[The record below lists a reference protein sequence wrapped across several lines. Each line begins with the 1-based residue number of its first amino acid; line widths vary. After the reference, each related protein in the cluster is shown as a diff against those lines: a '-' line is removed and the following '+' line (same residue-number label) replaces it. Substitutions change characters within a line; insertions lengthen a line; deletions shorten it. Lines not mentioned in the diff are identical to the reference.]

1 MSRKKRLFDI
11 DMPDTVVE
19 GPDAPATPPP
29 AEPSK
34 RRGPMASAIAENA
47 DALQQRRAAAE
58 AIRAENDE
66 LAHEYVALRESGQ
79 VVETVPLAEVHTY
92 LLVRDR
98 LPGEDME
105 LAELVTSVREIGL
118 SNPIRVVPRPQG
130 DGYELVQGYRRL
142 AAYRVLHEEWQRDV
156 EAEPGQG
163 EEGATLSA
171 DKVDAGQGPWAA
183 IPALVLPGARD
194 VAGLYRTMVDENV
207 VRKDLSFAEMA
218 HAAQVYLADPSTDVE
233 DLSEAVGTLFQSAP
247 YSKRSYIRSFAH
259 LLDTIGPALAYPS
272 EVPRA
277 IGVAL
282 SREIKAHPEL
292 ARRIA
297 AKLKGWEN
305 RSVDDELSVLR
316 NYLGDGGES
325 RAPEKPVAKAKP
337 GRTRTKTT
345 FHMASGSG
353 QVKCTAAPGRLEI
366 QADRDFSAIDRTRL
380 EQAIASLIAGLG

>member
-1 MSRKKRLFDI
+1 MSRKKRHFDI
-11 DMPDTVVE
+11 DMPDAVVE
-19 GPDAPATPPP
+19 GADTPPAPAPGPEP
-29 AEPSK
+29 AK
-34 RRGPMASAIAENA
+34 RRGPMAAAIAENA
-47 DALQQRRAAAE
+47 DALQERRAAAE
-58 AIRAENDE
+58 AIREENDA
-66 LAHEYVALRESGQ
+66 LAHEYVALRESGH

-92 LLVRDR
+92 MLVRDR

-105 LAELVTSVREIGL
+105 LADLVTSIREIGL

-142 AAYRVLHEEWQRDV
+142 AAYRRLHEEWEQDGENRDG
-156 EAEPGQG
+156 GQ
-163 EEGATLSA
+163 TLSA
-171 DKVDAGQGPWAA
+171 DKVGAGQGPWAA

-218 HAAQVYLADPSTDVE
+218 HAAQVYLADPSTDVD
-233 DLSEAVGTLFQSAP
+233 DLSEAVGALFQSAP

-259 LLDTIGPALAYPS
+259 LLDAIGPVLCYPS

-277 IGVAL
+277 LGVAL
-282 SREIKAHPEL
+282 SRELKAHPDL

-297 AKLKGWEN
+297 EELKDWDN
-305 RSVDDELSVLR
+305 RSVDDELGVLR
-316 NYLGDGGES
+316 NYVSDAGEGSAAS
-325 RAPEKPVAKAKP
+325 RPAPKAKP
-337 GRTRTKTT
+337 GKARTKTT

-366 QADRDFSAIDRTRL
+366 QTDRDFSAIDRTRL
-380 EQAIASLIAGLG
+380 ERAIATLIAGLG